1 MQLYLI
7 SLTEIDKKWISRYS
21 NKKQDNPFFT
31 QGILMAGH
39 SKWHNIKHKKAA
51 SDAKKAKVFTKIIK
65 EITVAA
71 RSGGGDPAKNPTLRT
86 LLEKARS
93 VNMPQ
98 ENALRAIKRGTG
110 ELPGVNYEAHQYEGY
125 GPGGIALIV
134 DVLTDNKNRAIAD
147 VRSVFSRKGG
157 SVAENG
163 AVSWMFEH
171 LGVIQGTSSLSENQL
186 LEALIEHDVK
196 SLENDEDNHWTI
208 TCPVQSLTSVQ
219 QVLKG
224 LDFTIEEAEP
234 EWVAK
239 EALELPEDK
248 QEKAIELLQS
258 IEELDDVQNVY
269 TNLA

>member
-1 MQLYLI
+1 
-7 SLTEIDKKWISRYS
+7 
-21 NKKQDNPFFT
+21 
-31 QGILMAGH
+31 MAGH

-71 RSGGGDPAKNPTLRT
+71 RTGGGDPAKNPTLRT

-98 ENALRAIKRGTG
+98 DNAQRAIKRGTG

-125 GPGGIALIV
+125 GPAGIALII
-134 DVLTDNKNRAIAD
+134 DVLTDNKNRAIAE

-157 SVAENG
+157 SVAESG
-163 AVSWMFEH
+163 AVSWMFER
-171 LGVIQGTSSLSENQL
+171 LGVIHGTSPLTEDEL
-186 LEALIEHDVK
+186 LEALIEYDINN
-196 SLENDEDNHWTI
+196 LESSDNNHWTI
-208 TCPVQSLTSVQ
+208 TCSIQSLADVKET
-219 QVLKG
+219 LKS
-224 LDFTIEEAEP
+224 LNFTIEEAEP

-239 EALELPEDK
+239 ETMELPEDK
-248 QEKAIELLQS
+248 QEKAVELLQA